1 MLTSKEIKIIIDTL
15 MPFKPQRIGVFGS
28 VARNEEKSTSDI
40 DILYLFNTPVTLFN
54 LVDMQ
59 NILQKQLN
67 KSVDLVSEKAIHHLL
82 KNQINKDL
90 KIIYG
95 E

>member
-1 MLTSKEIKIIIDTL
+1 MLTNSEINIIIDTL
-15 MPFKPQRIGVFGS
+15 KPFNPQRIGLFGS
-28 VARNEEKSTSDI
+28 VARNEERPSSDI

-59 NILQKQLN
+59 KNLQKKLN
-67 KSVDLVSEKAIHHLL
+67 KSVDLISEKAIHHLL
-82 KNQINKDL
+82 KNQIQKDL